1 MSTTRGEGGG
11 TPAYVMPNAGEQASQ
26 RWAAL
31 EALYDRWTIEHL
43 SARGIRSGWH
53 CLEVGGGSGSIARWL
68 AERVG
73 QTGQVLATDVDP
85 HFMEPLMGTNLV
97 VRRHDITTD
106 PLPEASF
113 DLVHTR
119 LVLHHL
125 AGRNQALQKMVAAL
139 RPGGWLV
146 VEEFDWSAMV
156 LDPNDVATAARF
168 NPVQHAMWRLIT
180 EHGGDGTYGR
190 QLWARFRAAGLID
203 VAAEG
208 TVSMWQGCSMSAQF
222 CLAAVDQLAGVIV
235 RAGWVTQDQV
245 AAYRELW
252 DDPDFAVM
260 SGVLMTVWGR
270 QPEASQLQGGHRE
283 R

>member
-1 MSTTRGEGGG
+1 MSTTPREGGAP
-11 TPAYVMPNAGEQASQ
+11 TYVMPNAGEQTPQ

-31 EALYDRWTIEHL
+31 EALYDGWTTQHL
-43 SARGIRSGWH
+43 QARGIRAGWH

-73 QTGQVLATDVDP
+73 PTGQVLATDLDP
-85 HFMEPLMGTNLV
+85 RFLEPLVGTNLAV
-97 VRRHDITTD
+97 KPHDITTD
-106 PLPEASF
+106 PLPEAAF

-156 LDPNDVATAARF
+156 LDLHDAATAARF
-168 NPVQHAMWRLIT
+168 NPVQQAMWRLIT

-190 QLWARFRAAGLID
+190 QLWGRFRAAGLTD
-203 VAAEG
+203 VGAEG
-208 TVSMWQGCSMSAQF
+208 TVRMWHGRSISAQLA
-222 CLAAVDQLAGVIV
+222 LAAIDQVAEVIV
-235 RAGWVTQDQV
+235 GSGWVTHDQV

-260 SGVLMTVWGR
+260 SAVLMTVWGR
-270 QPEASQLQGGHRE
+270 QPEA
-283 R
+283 